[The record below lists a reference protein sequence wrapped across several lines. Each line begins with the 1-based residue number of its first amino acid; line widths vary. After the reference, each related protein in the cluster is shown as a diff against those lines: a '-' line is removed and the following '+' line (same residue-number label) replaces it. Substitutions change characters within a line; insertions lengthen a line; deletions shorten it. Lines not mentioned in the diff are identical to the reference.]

1 MKLSMVLAKF
11 PINNSLG
18 QVEAN
23 SDYHDSALASTMQ
36 GSILRT
42 AWLTR
47 DNAVDVRQDLS
58 LEGKPKQ
65 TQSESTPFWTPTYT
79 THFEH
84 SFSDEPDWEAEGS
97 ECSETS
103 VDDLEVIVGPS
114 RHAAKPYDL
123 RQLKIYSVRTQS
135 WEPIRS
141 TPSTLYFTD
150 VIRLSE
156 AQVPTRSLSFG
167 SVLHMN
173 GSVQCRPCTY
183 DRPKRQCK
191 KKWLCDSC
199 HMHIRAHHLK
209 LSS

>member
-1 MKLSMVLAKF
+1 MKLSAVLAKF
-11 PINNSLG
+11 PINKSLG
-18 QVEAN
+18 WIEAN
-23 SDYHDSALASTMQ
+23 SDHHDPAPASTMQ
-36 GSILRT
+36 GPILLT
-42 AWLTR
+42 AWLTSK
-47 DNAVDVRQDLS
+47 NAVDVRQGLS

-79 THFEH
+79 KYFDHIF
-84 SFSDEPDWEAEGS
+84 FDEPDWEAEGS
-97 ECSETS
+97 ECSESS
-103 VDDLEVIVGPS
+103 VDDFEVIVGPS

-123 RQLKIYSVRTQS
+123 RRLKIYSVRTQS

-150 VIRLSE
+150 VIRLSQ

-173 GSVQCRPCTY
+173 GLVQCRPCTF

-191 KKWLCDSC
+191 KK
-199 HMHIRAHHLK
+199 MAV
-209 LSS
+209 